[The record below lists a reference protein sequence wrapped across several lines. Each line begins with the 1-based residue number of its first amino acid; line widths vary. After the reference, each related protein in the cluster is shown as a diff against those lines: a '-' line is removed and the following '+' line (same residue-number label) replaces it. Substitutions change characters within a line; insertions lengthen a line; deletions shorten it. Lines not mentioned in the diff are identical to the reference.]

1 MTSVTLKGQRFS
13 RNDQQSDLAIQRM
26 T

>member
-1 MTSVTLKGQRFS
+1 MTSVTLKGQLFS